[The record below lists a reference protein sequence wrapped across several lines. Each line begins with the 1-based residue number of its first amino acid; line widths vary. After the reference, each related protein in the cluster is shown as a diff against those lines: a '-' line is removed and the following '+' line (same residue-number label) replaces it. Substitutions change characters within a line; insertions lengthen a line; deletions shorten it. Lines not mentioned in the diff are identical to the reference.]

1 MTKSKRQ
8 RSVSSAP
15 KLKIKGSFEAIVAA
29 AEKNTAK
36 RKEVEIN
43 SHKINIQP
51 F

>member
-36 RKEVEIN
+36 RKVTQMN
-43 SHKINIQP
+43 DLKDNIQP
-51 F
+51 I

>member
-15 KLKIKGSFEAIVAA
+15 KVKIKGSFEAIVAA

-36 RKEVEIN
+36 RKEAQIIGNN
-43 SHKINIQP
+43 SNIHP
-51 F
+51 I

>member
-8 RSVSSAP
+8 RSLSSAP

-36 RKEVEIN
+36 RKEAQIN
-43 SHKINIQP
+43 GYRINILP
-51 F
+51 V